1 MINYFLYPINYL
13 CFLCSYVL
21 MSKKSSFVL
30 MSKKKSS
37 SVLS

>member
-1 MINYFLYPINYL
+1 MITYFLYPINY
-13 CFLCSYVL
+13 LCSYVL